1 VGVLAGGAQL
11 SGDLGLTGAVLE
23 HAGGAQPDAFHAL
36 EVAALADW

>member
-1 VGVLAGGAQL
+1 VKP
-11 SGDLGLTGAVLE
+11 SGDLGLAGAMLE